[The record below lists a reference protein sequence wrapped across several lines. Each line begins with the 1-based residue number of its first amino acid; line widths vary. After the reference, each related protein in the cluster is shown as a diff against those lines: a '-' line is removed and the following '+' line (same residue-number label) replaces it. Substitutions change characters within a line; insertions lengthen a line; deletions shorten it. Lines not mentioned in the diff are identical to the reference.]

1 MLRIEV
7 TKDLNTIKIIDKI
20 PSPDLLPEIIARVLD
35 AIITENSINISEK
48 RKNVTKEEKEGII
61 ITERID
67 VLEKAKDIPVR
78 LDIITEYDDG
88 LQQSL

>member
-7 TKDLNTIKIIDKI
+7 TKDLNTIKIIDEI
-20 PSPDLLPEIIARVLD
+20 PSPDLLPEIIARILD

-48 RKNVTKEEKEGII
+48 RKNVTEEEKKGII